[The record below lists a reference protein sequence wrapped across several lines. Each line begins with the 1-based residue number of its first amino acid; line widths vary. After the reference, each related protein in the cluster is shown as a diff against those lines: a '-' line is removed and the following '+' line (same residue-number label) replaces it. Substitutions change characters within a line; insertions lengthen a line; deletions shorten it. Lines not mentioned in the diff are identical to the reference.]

1 MASNTVPSVPSTDP
15 GQARPTWRKRLIS
28 DVEIKPNGTFK
39 VGLSTSTSRLPNAV
53 RRRITGCA
61 RDRASGPA

>member
-28 DVEIKPNGTFK
+28 AVDRLIDQHIEAAHRGAAQDHGPRKGQSIRP
-39 VGLSTSTSRLPNAV
+39 GLMFLTE
-53 RRRITGCA
+53 
-61 RDRASGPA
+61 